1 MVNLFVADQSSIVSS
16 LAMGGLESK
25 VLAVLAVL
33 ETSSN
38 PV

>member
-16 LAMGGLESK
+16 LAMGGLKSK
-25 VLAVLAVL
+25 VLVVL